1 MLACSD
7 LQTDMTSLGSVD
19 VGMESVCSSA
29 MDVTGINSP
38 NEVSMKSITSPTAS
52 VQDLTSI
59 GTNECEEAETSSS
72 TLEQALEAYV
82 RYQMKF
88 RVNNNMINF

>member
-7 LQTDMTSLGSVD
+7 LQTEMTALGNVD

-29 MDVTGINSP
+29 MDVASINSP

-52 VQDLTSI
+52 VQDLTNI
-59 GTNECEEAETSSS
+59 GTNDCEEAEGSSS
-72 TLEQALEAYV
+72 SLEQALEAYV
-82 RYQMKF
+82 RY
-88 RVNNNMINF
+88 